1 MAGSRSGGKVTADGA
16 DDGVAEGDAV
26 TLGEGG
32 GIFGGSVDVAQ
43 AAQFRVN
50 RTQQPRFN
58 P

>member
-32 GIFGGSVDVAQ
+32 GVVGDG
-43 AAQFRVN
+43 VN
-50 RTQQPRFN
+50 PSERRAHGFPVPDPAPR
-58 P
+58 